1 MRHRWLL
8 LCLLTLF
15 LPLHAERAA
24 AAPDEDPAL
33 TILYT
38 ANTFGKQ
45 QPCPV

>member
-1 MRHRWLL
+1 MRHHWLL
-8 LCLLTLF
+8 LLLLALV
-15 LPLHAERAA
+15 LPLNVERAA
-24 AAPDEDPAL
+24 AAPDEDPAV